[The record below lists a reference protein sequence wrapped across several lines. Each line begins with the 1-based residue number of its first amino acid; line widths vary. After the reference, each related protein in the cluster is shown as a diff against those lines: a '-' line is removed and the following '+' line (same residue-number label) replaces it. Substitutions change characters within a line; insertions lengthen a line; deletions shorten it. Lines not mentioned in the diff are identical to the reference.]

1 MKKFGFMLMA
11 AAAVALSLSS
21 CKKDNKEEELPVPTP
36 TPVDIETP
44 AVDGTEGAVTI
55 VIRFDEA
62 PCEGAD
68 VLFVGSHRDNEW
80 KIAEAPAFEA
90 IGDGWYKFVA
100 YPNEG
105 GTISGRPIQYDG
117 ETADWG
123 NDWSHSGDDIIL
135 VKGGSEGNI
144 ADSGYGEVNLSF
156 TEADAAD
163 AAVVFIVCKK
173 WNAKPCAAAAEYN
186 LTVLVPAFCGEE
198 FDLEVVGNFEE
209 GDGWGSA
216 PIAMTKEAEGK
227 YTATVSAKA
236 GQQFKV
242 RGVGDWDKGVQ
253 VFVDPDEANPEG
265 SWKDVDNNVFGNELN
280 ITVDY
285 SADTYRWK
293 TCAEP
298 AEAVPGG
305 NHMFIVT
312 ITNREWNPAD
322 ECIFT
327 GNFAEKAW
335 GESDRKMTYDRATRT
350 WSWTGE
356 YPENFEYKVIYN
368 GTWATGENVKF
379 DGVTYEAEFAI
390 AEE

>member
-123 NDWSHSGDDIIL
+123 NDWSHSGDDIQL

-227 YTATVSAKA
+227 YTAKVSAKA

-253 VFVDPDEANPEG
+253 AFVAPDEENPEG
-265 SWKDVDNNVFGNELN
+265 SWKDVDNNVFGEELN

-293 TCAEP
+293 TCAGPVE
-298 AEAVPGG
+298 
-305 NHMFIVT
+305 
-312 ITNREWNPAD
+312 D
-322 ECIFT
+322 
-327 GNFAEKAW
+327 
-335 GESDRKMTYDRATRT
+335 
-350 WSWTGE
+350 TGE
-356 YPENFEYKVIYN
+356 IWIKCAGNEWTWTQMSGEEGTFTYTTTVVNADNLGANIAIDSN
-368 GTWATGENVKF
+368 GTGEKWYDLGTAAANGLAEGDSYMYTF
-379 DGVTYEAEFAI
+379 TQTELSDGTLTISALR
-390 AEE
+390 